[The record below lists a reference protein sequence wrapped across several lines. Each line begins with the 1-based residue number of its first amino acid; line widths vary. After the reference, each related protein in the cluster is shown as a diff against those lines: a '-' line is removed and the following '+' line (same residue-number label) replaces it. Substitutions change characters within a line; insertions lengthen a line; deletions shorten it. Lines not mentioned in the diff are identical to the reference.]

1 MIDFNN
7 FNPPRPSTER
17 VSDEYLAVNSCGV
30 QNIFYDHGS
39 ERLNGRQDYHILYV
53 ERGQC
58 YLTLDGTEQI
68 AGEGSV
74 ILFRPRELQ
83 RYYYLNKDASI
94 SHYIHFT
101 GSGCERLLA
110 QLGISDLRVFQMGR
124 SRSYEEISQKMAREY
139 AIRSRFWENACA
151 AYLYELLSIIGRK
164 YALRGTGVSHS
175 GESRINAICRRLYA
189 DSVHPPASSEL
200 AAECCLSESRFTHLF
215 KEVTGKSLT
224 EFIMSLRI
232 ERARELLSGTEM
244 SVREIGETVGY
255 GDQNYFSRCFKTVV
269 GCSPREYRIHERE

>member
-1 MIDFNN
+1 
-7 FNPPRPSTER
+7 
-17 VSDEYLAVNSCGV
+17 
-30 QNIFYDHGS
+30 
-39 ERLNGRQDYHILYV
+39 
-53 ERGQC
+53 
-58 YLTLDGTEQI
+58 
-68 AGEGSV
+68 
-74 ILFRPRELQ
+74 
-83 RYYYLNKDASI
+83 
-94 SHYIHFT
+94 
-101 GSGCERLLA
+101 
-110 QLGISDLRVFQMGR
+110 
-124 SRSYEEISQKMAREY
+124 MAREY